1 MMVELPEGYA
11 EKQRRYTSNS
21 RGCRTGERVIQNV
34 RECAQY
40 LEAPVVCIGCG
51 DGLEVEYLALNLCIA
66 PSKENILGIEV
77 AKDRV
82 VGAVARKLPV
92 VEGIAENLPDII
104 YKQYGEDRK
113 MNIYCAHTL
122 EHCFAL
128 DLVIQNMKEVA
139 LNTIVIIV
147 PIELSGKS
155 PNVVH
160 YNPIADLGQIV
171 NKFGI
176 NWKVA
181 VLAYRWNM
189 ELEGLL
195 VLKRDPTNWPQGYK
209 KQSIDLFN
217 SI

>member
-1 MMVELPEGYA
+1 MVELPEGYA
-11 EKQRRYTSNS
+11 EQQRRYTSNS
-21 RGCRTGERVIQNV
+21 RGCRNGERVIRNV
-34 RECAQY
+34 QECARY
-40 LEAPVVCIGCG
+40 LESPVVCIGCG
-51 DGLEVEYLALNLCIA
+51 DGLEVEYLASNLFIV

-82 VGAVARKLPV
+82 AGAVARGLPV
-92 VEGIAENLPDII
+92 VEGVVENLPDII
-104 YKQYGEDRK
+104 QNQYGPDKK

-122 EHCFAL
+122 EHCFNL
-128 DLVIQNMKEVA
+128 DLVIKNMKEVA

-155 PNVVH
+155 PNIAH
-160 YNPIADLGQIV
+160 YTPIADLGQIA

-181 VLAYRWNM
+181 MLSYRWNM

-195 VLKRDPTNWPQGYK
+195 VLKRDPMNWPQGYK
-209 KQSIDLFN
+209 RQSIDLLN